1 VLKFYHSI
9 YLGLLSFFN
18 IKKDNFNK
26 SILVVFILSFFQGLN
41 IATLIIYINALYK
54 LHLVLKLISL
64 IVFIILVIFNYLI
77 FLHKDRYR
85 FFFRL
90 LNDPE
95 SDIHKKQKRIK
106 IIIISYF
113 VISVL
118 LFIYV
123 EIFDAVN
130 GNFNQI
136 WYYLNKYFNI
146 K

>member
-1 VLKFYHSI
+1 MLKFYHSI
-9 YLGLLSFFN
+9 YIGLLSFFN
-18 IKKDNFNK
+18 FKKDNFNK
-26 SILVVFILSFFQGLN
+26 SIMVVFILSFFQGLN

-54 LHLVLKLISL
+54 LHLILKLVSL
-64 IVFIILVIFNYLI
+64 IVFILLVIVNYLI

-85 FFFRL
+85 FFFKL

-95 SDIHKKQKRIK
+95 SDIHKKQNRIK

-113 VISVL
+113 VVSII
-118 LFIYV
+118 LFVYV
-123 EIFDAVN
+123 EIYDALN

-146 K
+146 